1 MNVAEDE
8 DGYRRSTAGIRRVFS
23 LILGILA
30 VLWLMVVPAIDVW
43 QRYGQAKLEASIR
56 LSLVADRV
64 SSWMAA
70 NLDIWPYETVRLPGV
85 VVSALRGASLPPSR
99 LTLVADDGQRTEF
112 LSTGRSGLFVVNLSD
127 TVSDGRRSVGRIEM
141 TVVLDDALAPATWS
155 ALVGMISVAMM
166 LFLAR
171 LVGRKALDRSL
182 AEIAAS
188 RARLALRVEELE
200 AARRQLAHQTAS
212 LQMANQDIAHV
223 ALLATHHL
231 REPLRTVM
239 SYAQLLVRW
248 HYRSDRDPAQAA
260 GYVGFIK
267 GAASPACKSNWRRC
281 RFISACVSGR
291 SIWRRPPW
299 PINCLKPWRAWGRV

>member
-99 LTLVADDGQRTEF
+99 LTLVTDDGQRTEF

-141 TVVLDDALAPATWS
+141 TAAPVWPC
-155 ALVGMISVAMM
+155 GW
-166 LFLAR
+166 
-171 LVGRKALDRSL
+171 RSL
-182 AEIAAS
+182 KP
-188 RARLALRVEELE
+188 RAG
-200 AARRQLAHQTAS
+200 
-212 LQMANQDIAHV
+212 N
-223 ALLATHHL
+223 
-231 REPLRTVM
+231 
-239 SYAQLLVRW
+239 
-248 HYRSDRDPAQAA
+248 
-260 GYVGFIK
+260 
-267 GAASPACKSNWRRC
+267 
-281 RFISACVSGR
+281 
-291 SIWRRPPW
+291 W
-299 PINCLKPWRAWGRV
+299 PIKPPVCRWLIKTLPMSPCSRPTICANPCAR